1 MVRLAWCT
9 DIHLDCVDETE
20 ATAFAGTIRAKNVDG
35 VIISGDVSTA
45 PHLLNHLSLLERVI
59 QRPVYFV
66 LGNHDFYHCSDMN
79 QVRYTVKNV
88 SNRSQFLRYLPN
100 TPYIQ
105 LTPDTALIGA
115 DGWYDARLGNP
126 NNPEWLLN
134 DFFLIDDYVREGKR
148 GTDRKKII
156 ELSQRLAHDEVMQM
170 HNSIKAAHRYCKR
183 MVIVSHVPPFAE
195 SHIYEGHEAEPDGH
209 PWFTCKA
216 FGDMLMD
223 ASKAF
228 PETSFLVLTGHTH
241 GGYRGNF
248 GKNLEVVVGGAE
260 YRRPRV
266 ETILEL

>member
-9 DIHLDCVDETE
+9 DVHLDCVDDAE
-20 ATAFAGTIRAKNVDG
+20 ATAFAGSIRAKNVDG
-35 VIISGDVSTA
+35 VIISGDVSVA
-45 PHLLNHLSLLERVI
+45 SRLQEHLSLLERVV
-59 QRPVYFV
+59 QRPIYFV
-66 LGNHDFYHCSDMN
+66 LGNHDFYHSTEMH
-79 QVRYTVKNV
+79 QVRDVMKNMT
-88 SNRSQFLRYLPN
+88 NKSQFLRYLPN
-100 TPYIQ
+100 SLYIQ

-126 NNPEWLLN
+126 NNSDVLLN
-134 DFFLIDDYVREGKR
+134 DFFLIGDYVREGKR

-156 ELSQRLAHDEVMQM
+156 ELSQRLAHEEVMRM
-170 HNSIKAAHRYCKR
+170 HNSIKEAHRYCKR

-195 SHIYEGHEAEPDGH
+195 SHLFEGHEAGDDGH

-241 GGYRGNF
+241 SAYRGKF
-248 GKNLEVVVGGAE
+248 GNNLEIVVAGAE
-260 YRRPRV
+260 YMRPKV